1 MEYCCLKEEVY
12 PWLVWL
18 SGLST
23 CLRTERSLV
32 RSPVRAHAWVSGWVP
47 RGGHVRNNQ
56 SMYLLHI
63 DVSLSVSPALPFSL
77 KINK

>member
-32 RSPVRAHAWVSGWVP
+32 RSPVRAHAWVAGQVAGWESV
-47 RGGHVRNNQ
+47 G
-56 SMYLLHI
+56 SSLI
-63 DVSLSVSPALPFSL
+63 DVSLSLSFSL
-77 KINK
+77 LSLVFECK